1 MDVVVDCDN
10 REYHIDLGIKNF
22 SIKHVRCRYI
32 DINHNEI
39 TDMGVIWES
48 RPRNFPRDVFSI
60 IWVLG
65 LNLEQIVQ
73 VSRFCA
79 NVL

>member
-1 MDVVVDCDN
+1 MTGVIRTSPLSELDSRLHFFLTDEEMDVVVDCDN

-39 TDMGVIWES
+39 TDMGVI
-48 RPRNFPRDVFSI
+48 
-60 IWVLG
+60 
-65 LNLEQIVQ
+65 
-73 VSRFCA
+73 
-79 NVL
+79 